1 MGSQAPNFD
10 CTVPVGKLWVRQ
22 TERTTSFD
30 PWDPK
35 NGRIPYIYVRLLPC
49 ALEGENGATSIV
61 CPESPSLY
69 IVNCKAVLESQEIDL
84 SKLFSE
90 YTTKC

>member
-35 NGRIPYIYVRLLPC
+35 NGRIPYIYVLACSPY
-49 ALEGENGATSIV
+49 AVKGENGATSTV
-61 CPESPSLY
+61 CPKSRSLW
-69 IVNCKAVLESQEIDL
+69 VVKSKGVLESQEIDL
-84 SKLFSE
+84 LKL
-90 YTTKC
+90 